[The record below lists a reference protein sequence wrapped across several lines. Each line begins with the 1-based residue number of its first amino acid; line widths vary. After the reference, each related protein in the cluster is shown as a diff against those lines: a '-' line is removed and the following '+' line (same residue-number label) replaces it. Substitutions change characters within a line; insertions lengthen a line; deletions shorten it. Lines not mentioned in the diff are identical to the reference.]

1 MGLWIK
7 WDVLAEKDDVIA
19 ELSDTAFRAFINVIG
34 EAKQL
39 RNGGRFKSEKH
50 LRQCIGPRLG
60 RAIPALLK
68 SGLLMLDGDG
78 AVHVSNYSRYQVDGT
93 STVRQKNWRER
104 ARSESGGITEAR
116 RAREE
121 HEKRESKNP
130 PTPLSAGEIL
140 KRVVG

>member
-7 WDVLAEKDDVIA
+7 WDVLSEKDDVIA
-19 ELSDTAFRAFINVIG
+19 ELSDTAFRAFINTIG

-50 LRQCIGPRLG
+50 LRQCIGTRLG

-68 SGLLMLDGDG
+68 SGLLMMDGDG

-104 ARSESGGITEAR
+104 ARSESGGITETR
-116 RAREE
+116 QAREE
-121 HEKRESKNP
+121 HEKRENKKP
-130 PTPLSAGEIL
+130 PTPLQAGEIL
-140 KRVVG
+140 RRIVG

>member
-68 SGLLMLDGDG
+68 SGLLMMDG
-78 AVHVSNYSRYQVDGT
+78 AVPSMSRTTLDTRWTLRRPCAKRTGG
-93 STVRQKNWRER
+93 
-104 ARSESGGITEAR
+104 SGHAQNRG
-116 RAREE
+116 
-121 HEKRESKNP
+121 
-130 PTPLSAGEIL
+130 
-140 KRVVG
+140 

>member
-7 WDVLAEKDDVIA
+7 WDVLSEKDDVIA
-19 ELSDTAFRAFINVIG
+19 ELSDTAFRAFINTIG

-50 LRQCIGPRLG
+50 LRQCIGARLG

-68 SGLLMLDGDG
+68 CGLLTLDGDG

-104 ARSESGGITEAR
+104 ARSESAGITAGR
-116 RAREE
+116 HAREE
-121 HEKRESKNP
+121 HEKNKREKP
-130 PTPLSAGEIL
+130 PTPLQAGEIL
-140 KRVVG
+140 RRIVG